1 MFNVTMTTGK
11 ASATM
16 MRWTEWQKRRP
27 WRGTHLWSVCPA
39 VSWCISGHVHWHTI
53 QQVDGSS
60 LICSVVIKPS
70 IGLSLKEKNSKEKKD
85 KNLAKNTAI
94 RAETERHEFDKRLR
108 KEHGRN
114 RAQRTQIKERSCHAG
129 DLYLWNYNLW
139 DCIHC
144 FLFVNI
150 WRIKNDDLQTKG
162 NI

>member
-1 MFNVTMTTGK
+1 MIYLIKLWFAFGEGLASYRNTG
-11 ASATM
+11 T
-16 MRWTEWQKRRP
+16 RP
-27 WRGTHLWSVCPA
+27 TKERYKMNFSCNLFLFQA
-39 VSWCISGHVHWHTI
+39 LHW
-53 QQVDGSS
+53 
-60 LICSVVIKPS
+60 VVIKPS

-94 RAETERHEFDKRLR
+94 RAETERHEFDKGLR

-114 RAQRTQIKERSCHAG
+114 RAQWTQIKERSCHAG

-150 WRIKNDDLQTKG
+150 WRIKNDDLQTNG
-162 NI
+162 NLQ